1 MRKDRVLIWA
11 LGVAV
16 LTGLVLQATLGVPAA
31 GTTESAA
38 AAPALDVVDAA
49 AGAARFQLAT
59 DSRPALV
66 AASRDAAPALEL
78 TTQPT
83 GALAEDGVA
92 IAGRVLV
99 VLALIAAVAVALLV
113 RGSS

>member
-11 LGVAV
+11 LGMAV
-16 LTGLVLQATLGVPAA
+16 LTGLVLQATLGVPSA

-38 AAPALDVVDAA
+38 PALGLADAA
-49 AGAARFQLAT
+49 TSAARFQLST

-66 AASRDAAPALEL
+66 AASPDAAPALEL
-78 TTQPT
+78 TTLPT
-83 GALAEDGVA
+83 GARAEDGVA

-99 VLALIAAVAVALLV
+99 VLALIAAVAVGLLV